1 MNELVSASEA
11 KAENLAP
18 SRLRQFRGGLRAAL
32 RVALD
37 VALPPLCPSCRAPLG
52 DGIGL
57 CATCWSKL
65 SLIEPPYCAR
75 LGIPFTYDPGPG
87 LLSMEAIADPPAY
100 DRARATVRYD
110 DIARALVLS
119 FKYGDRLDL
128 APMMGQWMARAGREL
143 LANADALLPVPLH
156 WRRLWARRFN
166 QSAALAGAIS
176 GMSGVPVLHGALK
189 RVRAT
194 PQQVGLSKTE
204 RADNVQG
211 AFRVP
216 AEEKANVAGRRLV
229 LIDDVLTSGATVDTC
244 ARALLRA
251 GAAHVDVLVFA
262 RVVAAVRSPI

>member
-1 MNELVSASEA
+1 MKELVSASQDE
-11 KAENLAP
+11 AP
-18 SRLRQFRGGLRAAL
+18 SRLTQFRGGLRAAL

-57 CATCWSKL
+57 CASCWSKL

-87 LLSMEAIADPPAY
+87 LLSMEAIADPTAY
-100 DRARATVRYD
+100 DRARAAVRYD
-110 DIARALVLS
+110 DISRALVLS

-128 APMMGQWMARAGREL
+128 APMMGKWMARAGREL
-143 LANADALLPVPLH
+143 LSEADALLPVPLH

-166 QSAALAGAIS
+166 QSAALAGTIS
-176 GMSGVPVLHGALK
+176 DIAGLPVLHGALK

-216 AEEKANVAGRRLV
+216 ADEKAQVAGRRLV